1 MVVEILDKSAEGET
15 QTAFLKLY
23 DWRFAEQLRHDQD
36 VKPCTSE
43 TEREYADF
51 VLSGDMEE
59 FCHSLEEE
67 NIRETDDDWSA
78 GQKEAFLALAALRMY
93 RSETVVY
100 ERLGNFQGN
109 LVPRCISTVVVDV
122 AAAEE

>member
-1 MVVEILDKSAEGET
+1 MDPFLRHGCRNSRQVLRGT

-78 GQKEAFLALAALRMY
+78 GQKEAFLAFAALRPPHVSF
-93 RSETVVY
+93 RDCC
-100 ERLGNFQGN
+100 L
-109 LVPRCISTVVVDV
+109 
-122 AAAEE
+122 